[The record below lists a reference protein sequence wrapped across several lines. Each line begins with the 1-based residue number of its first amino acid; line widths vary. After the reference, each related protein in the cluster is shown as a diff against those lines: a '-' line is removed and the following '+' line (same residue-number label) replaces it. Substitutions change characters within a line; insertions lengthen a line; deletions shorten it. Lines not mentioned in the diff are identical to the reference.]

1 MNNTTNLKR
10 MLETVMLSV
19 IAMILIILSNN
30 PIFSFLIF
38 ISAVPM
44 MVLTVRQGIY
54 AGMSGSVLIG
64 ILLFM
69 MGGPVLSSSGVV
81 MFGFSAVAAG
91 YMIRTKLSTTQTILV
106 SSLVFAAGFS
116 ILVIGTIKLTGAD
129 PFASVDQV
137 FSDVIKM
144 TQDQAAVSKISQEDL
159 TLQINEFK
167 RVQDIVNSVKPAMV
181 IMIGFMLAVTNYF
194 VARPII
200 KASGIAVKEMTR
212 FRDHKLPT
220 SIVPG
225 ILLILVLTMITDQMG
240 YVDQKII
247 FLNIQFIFIWI
258 FCLQGIST
266 LTFIANA
273 KGGNTARRSV
283 LFIFLG
289 IALIPFHGIELIAAL
304 GLMDTVID
312 IRKLYENRK
321 V

>member
-1 MNNTTNLKR
+1 MNNTSNLKR

-19 IAMILIILSNN
+19 IAMVLIILGNN
-30 PIFSFLIF
+30 PILSFLIF
-38 ISAVPM
+38 VSAVPM
-44 MVLTVRQGIY
+44 MVLTARQGIY
-54 AGMSGSVLIG
+54 AGLSGSVLIG
-64 ILLFM
+64 VLLFLLT
-69 MGGPVLSSSGVV
+69 GPVLASAGIV
-81 MFGFSAVAAG
+81 MFGLSAVAAG
-91 YMIRTKLSTTQTILV
+91 YMIRTKLSTTQTILI
-106 SSLVFAAGFS
+106 SSLAFAAGFS
-116 ILVIGTIKLTGAD
+116 ILVIGTIKLTGID
-129 PFASVDQV
+129 PFASMDQV
-137 FSDVIKM
+137 FTDVIEM
-144 TQDQAAVSKISQEDL
+144 TKDQAAVSKISQEDL

-167 RVQDIVNSVKPAMV
+167 RVQGIVNNVKPAVV

-194 VARPII
+194 AARPII
-200 KASGIAVKEMTR
+200 KASGVAVKPMSR

-225 ILLILVLTMITDQMG
+225 IFLIVVLTMIADSMG
-240 YVDQKII
+240 YVDQQII
-247 FLNIQFIFIWI
+247 FLNIEFIFVWI

-304 GLMDTVID
+304 GLMDTVFD

>member
-129 PFASVDQV
+129 PFASVDQS
-137 FSDVIKM
+137 FSTLINNIENSP
-144 TQDQAAVSKISQEDL
+144 AVSKISQEDL
-159 TLQINEFK
+159 ALQIDQIK
-167 RVQDIVNSVKPAMV
+167 MAQVIVNNTKPAMV
-181 IMIGFMLAVTNYF
+181 IMVGFMLAVTNYF
-194 VARPII
+194 AARPII

-212 FRDHKLPT
+212 FRDHKLPK

-225 ILLILVLTMITDQMG
+225 ILLIVVLTMITDQMG

-273 KGGNTARRSV
+273 AGGNTARRSV

-289 IALIPFHGIELIAAL
+289 IALIPYNGVAIIAGFGLI
-304 GLMDTVID
+304 DTVID